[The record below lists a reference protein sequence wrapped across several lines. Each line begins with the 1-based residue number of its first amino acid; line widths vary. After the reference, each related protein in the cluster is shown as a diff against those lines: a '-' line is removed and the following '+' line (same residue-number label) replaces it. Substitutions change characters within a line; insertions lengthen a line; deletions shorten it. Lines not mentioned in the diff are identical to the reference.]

1 MTNEKS
7 RNMSDKERD
16 LEQLLIRSF
25 DSLRTS
31 PAGRERFSALDRML
45 SRIEARERHLAAGFA
60 SPFTWSRWVIAPLTA
75 AAAGFAGAA
84 LALLVVGSSQEQV
97 PTQIAARAPQPQS
110 VAAADD
116 GLDRS
121 IQRLENAV
129 RGLEKFQPLL
139 ESRIEWVEDT
149 VQRHVKDA
157 FAADDAALPDGR
169 AQPVAH
175 ARRDN
180 GV

>member
-1 MTNEKS
+1 
-7 RNMSDKERD
+7 MSNQKPGGIGDKERD
-16 LEQLLIRSF
+16 LEHLLVRSF

-31 PAGRERFSALDRML
+31 RADREKFPALDRML
-45 SRIEARERHLAAGFA
+45 SRIEAREQRLVAGFA
-60 SPFTWSRWVIAPLTA
+60 RPFNWPRWLVAPLTA
-75 AAAGFAGAA
+75 VAAGFSGAA
-84 LALLVVGSSQEQV
+84 LALLVLGSSQEMPQTQV
-97 PTQIAARAPQPQS
+97 ALLTQQRPATGDA
-110 VAAADD
+110 
-116 GLDRS
+116 GLDSS

-129 RGLEKFQPLL
+129 RGLEKFQPVL

-157 FAADDAALPDGR
+157 FAAEDAGAAGGR
-169 AQPVAH
+169 AQPVTH